1 MEVEIIIYTVIMII
15 AIISIWKL
23 FEFIKDRKNNKDTY
37 NLKDYKFEQDNQNIY
52 YNTDYNNTYNE
63 SKNYNNIYQQD
74 TPVYYRNDYPYK
86 RKYLLTKNE
95 FYFYKRL
102 RPIAEKYNLNILT
115 KIRIADLV
123 DVDTTKTNEYYKY
136 FAKIKAKHIDFALVN
151 INMEV
156 IYLIELDDY
165 THSYKNRIER
175 DNFVNQLLLETGY
188 KLIRTYGDVNQ
199 INTLLYNTMNNLK
212 NTVN

>member
-115 KIRIADLV
+115 KI
-123 DVDTTKTNEYYKY
+123 
-136 FAKIKAKHIDFALVN
+136 
-151 INMEV
+151 
-156 IYLIELDDY
+156 
-165 THSYKNRIER
+165 
-175 DNFVNQLLLETGY
+175 
-188 KLIRTYGDVNQ
+188 
-199 INTLLYNTMNNLK
+199 
-212 NTVN
+212 